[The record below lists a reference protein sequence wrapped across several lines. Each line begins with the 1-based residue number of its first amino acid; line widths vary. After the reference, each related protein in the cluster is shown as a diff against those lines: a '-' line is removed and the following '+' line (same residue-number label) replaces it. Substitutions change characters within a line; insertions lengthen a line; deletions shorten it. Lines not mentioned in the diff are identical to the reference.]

1 MRDKL
6 RLNHVIFNMSF
17 LVALHLGFG
26 SKGLL
31 TSFTDKVFQLQVHI
45 IDVLLQAIHAREH
58 FSTVFTTDG
67 FNSQVAGVDVY
78 L

>member
-1 MRDKL
+1 MRDEL
-6 RLNHVIFNMSF
+6 RLNHYIFDMSF
-17 LVALHLGFG
+17 LMALHLGFG
-26 SKGLL
+26 GEWPL
-31 TSFTDKVFQLQVHI
+31 TSFTDKVFQLQVHL